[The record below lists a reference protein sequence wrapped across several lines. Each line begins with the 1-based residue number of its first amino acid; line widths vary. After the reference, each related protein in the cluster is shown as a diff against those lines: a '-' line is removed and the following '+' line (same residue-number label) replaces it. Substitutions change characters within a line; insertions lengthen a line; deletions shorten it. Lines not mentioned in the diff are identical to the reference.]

1 LTFTHV
7 KRMDW
12 LLPGIDPTDRKID
25 IDFVVVVEFRDDKL
39 ACERIYWDH
48 AKVLRDVGQLR

>member
-1 LTFTHV
+1 
-7 KRMDW
+7 MDW

-48 AKVLRDVGQLR
+48 AKVLRDVGLLR